1 MSLFLTLEDWESM
14 QWKVKS
20 SRAGSRNGW
29 KKASREVGM
38 VQASPQWSEARRTGV
53 VSSVEEKAEGER
65 QFTRCVQISHGEVE
79 ASIFLLLFFLT
90 SSLCS

>member
-20 SRAGSRNGW
+20 CRAGSRNGW

-38 VQASPQWSEARRTGV
+38 VQASPQWREARRTGV
-53 VSSVEEKAEGER
+53 VSSVEEKAEGESCSSFHR
-65 QFTRCVQISHGEVE
+65 ESAGRRGRERD
-79 ASIFLLLFFLT
+79 LF
-90 SSLCS
+90 